1 MLLHPGIGGRR
12 RMVLGLASAFL
23 TGYHIWIAY
32 PVRFQRIRPRRR
44 NRRPGS
50 RGWTHKNE
58 RRLRLACYANH
69 SSRLNFCN
77 HAGISTLASQSKER
91 FGRSESPIGILNKG
105 ALPSLMPQSLRD
117 LRVWGKDR
125 MPIATYGIIGR

>member
-23 TGYHIWIAY
+23 TGYHIWIAH

-44 NRRPGS
+44 NRRPGR

-77 HAGISTLASQSKER
+77 HVGNRPGAPIEGEIRLQRKSQWKYSAEEATAILT
-91 FGRSESPIGILNKG
+91 RS
-105 ALPSLMPQSLRD
+105 PQ
-117 LRVWGKDR
+117 
-125 MPIATYGIIGR
+125 